1 MGKRRKIHAQDI
13 DAILA
18 IPSSDEEPPVVD
30 VPPTY
35 TVIVEGLLRM
45 NPTKAYRTVV
55 VVPQPVTSRLF
66 VYEGKDHEFVGLE
79 KNVRV
84 YRNQTRP

>member
-1 MGKRRKIHAQDI
+1 MARKKNVVA
-13 DAILA
+13 
-18 IPSSDEEPPVVD
+18 PEPVD
-30 VPPTY
+30 VRELAPEPVAAPVH

-45 NPTKAYRTVV
+45 NPTKAYRTVA

-79 KNVRV
+79 KNIRV